1 MSTAATTAQAAA
13 AGAGTTEPEVVLELR
28 SATKKYAGVPAIED
42 VSFTLRRGE
51 IHALLGEN
59 GAGKS
64 TLTKVMAGV
73 VPLTAGQM
81 LVEGR
86 EVNLRTPLEAL
97 QQGIAMVFQETSLV
111 PSMTV
116 AQNLYLGQEQF
127 FNRLRGVYISA
138 QQFLQSLNFDVDPTA
153 TVSLLGAAKKQMVEI
168 ARAVLHKARIIIF
181 DEPTASLTPEEKKYF
196 FDLVFSLKARGV
208 SVIFISHALEEAL
221 LLADRITVLRDG
233 RHVVTD
239 DKANFDRA
247 RVVQAMVG
255 RDLSQTLY
263 GQKKTTVRPGGE
275 CLLSVRNLRMA
286 AMVKNN
292 SLSVFSGQVTGVFG
306 LVGAGRTETFKV
318 VAGLIKRDFFHGGE
332 VLLRGKPVRYRVGR
346 HAVRDGIAY
355 ITEDRK
361 LEGFFETM
369 SIAQNVYM
377 GFLGKVQGRLGT
389 VLGLV
394 SGSKAKEVG
403 ERWIKLLNVR
413 AISKDAKVI
422 ELSGGNQQ
430 KVVIAKSLVQDPDV
444 IIFDEPTRGV
454 DVGAITEIH
463 AEINRLADAGKAV
476 VVISS
481 YLPEVMALSDR
492 ILVAKQ
498 GKVVV
503 EFSATDAT
511 QEGIMYAAIH

>member
-1 MSTAATTAQAAA
+1 MTTTA
-13 AGAGTTEPEVVLELR
+13 PVLELR
-28 SATKKYAGVPAIED
+28 QATKTYGGVPAID
-42 VSFTLRRGE
+42 GVDFALQAGE

-73 VPLTAGQM
+73 VSLSSGE
-81 LVEGR
+81 LHVEGR
-86 EVNLRTPLEAL
+86 AVQLRTPLEAR
-97 QQGIAMVFQETSLV
+97 QRGIAMVFQETSLV

-116 AQNLYLGQEQF
+116 AQNLFLGQEAF
-127 FNRLRGVYISA
+127 FNRLRGIYIAA

-153 TVSLLGAAKKQMVEI
+153 TVASLGAAKKQMVEI

-196 FDLVFSLKARGV
+196 FDLVFDLKARGV
-208 SVIFISHALEEAL
+208 SIVFISHALEEAL

-239 DKANFDRA
+239 LRQNFDTA
-247 RVVQAMVG
+247 RIVQAMVG

-263 GQKKTTVRPGGE
+263 GQKKASVRPPGE
-275 CLLSVRNLRMA
+275 CVLSVRNLRMA

-292 SLSVFSGQVTGVFG
+292 SLSVFRGQVTGVFG

-332 VLLRGKPVRYRVGR
+332 VLLHGRPVRYRVGR
-346 HAVRDGIAY
+346 QAVRDGIAY

-361 LEGFFETM
+361 VEGFFETM
-369 SIAQNVYM
+369 SIAHNIYM
-377 GFLGKVQGRLGT
+377 GLLGKLRGIG
-389 VLGLV
+389 GLV
-394 SGSKAKEVG
+394 SGERARQVG
-403 ERWIKLLNVR
+403 EHWTRLLNVR
-413 AISKDAKVI
+413 AIGKEVKVI

-430 KVVIAKSLVQDPDV
+430 KVVIAKSLVQEPELIV
-444 IIFDEPTRGV
+444 FDEPTRGV
-454 DVGAITEIH
+454 DVGAIAEIH

-498 GKVVV
+498 GKVVT
-503 EFSATDAT
+503 EFAGDRVT
-511 QEGIMYAAIH
+511 QEDIMYAAIH